1 MPKEENAV
9 SHADKNKQAKRD
21 SKSSKSVQSYDL
33 LSAYLQS
40 IRKYPLLTHEQE
52 IEYGHRIKE
61 NDKKAF
67 DALITSN
74 LRLVVNICKEYR
86 FRGIPLLDLIEEG
99 NVGLIHAVE
108 KFDADRGFRFST
120 YATWWIRQAV
130 EQAISKQSRMVRLPM
145 HIIKELNSILQ
156 VQRRLQKELN
166 KENISVNLIA
176 ETMGGDP
183 EHIRQM
189 LLLVDDVT
197 SVDNANSSKDSD
209 KDLSLLDII
218 PDANAE
224 SPDQQ
229 LYREEATKFVHNWFK
244 SLSPRQQKVVLGRFG
259 LFGNEEMTL
268 ENIGV
273 DVQLTR
279 ERVRQIQNDVMYS
292 LRKYCKE
299 HGVDADF
306 FSEYDGQKS
315 PQK

>member
-1 MPKEENAV
+1 MPKKEVAV
-9 SHADKNKQAKRD
+9 LHADQEKKSKHDDKSAKAM
-21 SKSSKSVQSYDL
+21 QNYDL

-52 IEYGHRIKE
+52 IEYGHRIRQ
-61 NDKKAF
+61 NDKQAF
-67 DALITSN
+67 DSLITSN

-99 NVGLIHAVE
+99 NIGLIHAVE
-108 KFDADRGFRFST
+108 KYDADRGFRFST

-166 KENISVNLIA
+166 KEIVPVKLIA
-176 ETMGGDP
+176 EAMNEEP
-183 EHIRQM
+183 EHIRHM

-197 SVDNANSSKDSD
+197 SVDNVSSSKDSE

-218 PDANAE
+218 PDTNAE
-224 SPDQQ
+224 SPDQL

-259 LFGNEEMTL
+259 LFDNDEMTL
-268 ENIGV
+268 EDIGA

-279 ERVRQIQNDVMYS
+279 ERVRQIQNDVMYL
-292 LRKYCKE
+292 LRKSCKE
-299 HGVDADF
+299 NGVDADF
-306 FSEYDGQKS
+306 FADDDSQKTF
-315 PQK
+315 